1 MDANFATHYCFV
13 CDKPVTHWRRI
24 GRPPRSLETVD
35 DRLAHRV
42 CEKYN
47 RRLEKAKKIM
57 EKAEEEIMSMDF
69 AIFLKKTHPVSR
81 EGI

>member
-1 MDANFATHYCFV
+1 MDANLATHYYFV

-24 GRPPRSLETVD
+24 GRPPRSLESVD

-42 CEKYN
+42 CEKYK

-69 AIFLKKTHPVSR
+69 AIFLKKTHPVAR
-81 EGI
+81 